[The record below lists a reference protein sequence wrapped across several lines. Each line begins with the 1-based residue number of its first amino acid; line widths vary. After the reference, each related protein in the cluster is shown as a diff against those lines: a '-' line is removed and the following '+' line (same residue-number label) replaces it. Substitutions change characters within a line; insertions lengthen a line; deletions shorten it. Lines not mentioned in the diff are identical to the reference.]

1 MAQNTGSMK
10 KCPFCSEEIQD
21 AAIKCR
27 YCGSDLSAGR
37 SSGAAA
43 VAPASPRVRAKDH
56 PSYGMMT
63 LLSAIIPI
71 IGIIV
76 GIVHLTKNTAI
87 DKKLGEHM
95 VVVSLFVVFLW
106 AMVSGCLAVLRA

>member
-1 MAQNTGSMK
+1 MK
-10 KCPFCSEEIQD
+10 KCPFCAEDIQD

-27 YCGSDLSAGR
+27 YCGSDISTGTAA
-37 SSGAAA
+37 SGAPVGAA
-43 VAPASPRVRAKDH
+43 ASPRVRAKDH

-76 GIVHLTKNTAI
+76 GIVHLTKSAAVE
-87 DKKLGEHM
+87 KKLGEHM
-95 VVVSLFVVFLW
+95 VAVSLLVLFLW
-106 AMVSGCLAVLRA
+106 V